1 MIQNPRIP
9 GLHYINVISPSPAR
23 RRMPGDTDITK
34 ALAQLANGGRE
45 GLDHLLPVVYDEL
58 YRLARRQLRD
68 ERADHTLGA
77 TALVHEAYLKLS
89 GLDRMHWQ
97 NRAHFMA
104 VAAQAMR
111 RVLVNHA
118 TARTAQKRGGKRERV
133 ALDDVILVTAER
145 AEELIALD
153 AALTRLAERD
163 PRQARVI
170 ECRFF
175 AGMSIEETAEAL
187 DISPVTVKRD
197 WTLARAWLHREL
209 EAEA

>member
-1 MIQNPRIP
+1 
-9 GLHYINVISPSPAR
+9 
-23 RRMPGDTDITK
+23 MPGDHDITR
-34 ALAQLANGGRE
+34 ALAELANGGRD
-45 GLDHLLPVVYDEL
+45 GLDRLLPVVYDEL
-58 YRLARRQLRD
+58 YRLARRHLRD

-77 TALVHEAYLKLS
+77 TALVHEAYIKLS

-118 TARTAQKRGGKRERV
+118 IARGAQKRGGKLERV
-133 ALDDVILVTAER
+133 ALDDVILLTAER

-153 AALTRLAERD
+153 DALNRLAVRD
-163 PRQARVI
+163 ARQARVI

-175 AGMSIEETAEAL
+175 AGMSIEETAQAL
-187 DISPVTVKRD
+187 DVAPVTVKRD

-209 EAEA
+209 ESEV

>member
-1 MIQNPRIP
+1 
-9 GLHYINVISPSPAR
+9 
-23 RRMPGDTDITK
+23 MPGDKDITS
-34 ALAQLANGGRE
+34 ALAGLAQGGRE
-45 GLDHLLPVVYDEL
+45 GLDRLLPVIYDEL

-77 TALVHEAYLKLS
+77 TALVHEAYIKLS

-118 TARTAQKRGGKRERV
+118 IARSAQKRGGKRERV
-133 ALDDVILVTAER
+133 PLDDVILLTAER

-153 AALTRLAERD
+153 DALDRLATRD
-163 PRQARVI
+163 ARQARVI

-175 AGMSIEETAEAL
+175 AGMTIEETAEAL
-187 DISPVTVKRD
+187 DIAPATVKRD
-197 WTLARAWLHREL
+197 WMLARAWLYREL
-209 EAEA
+209 EVDA

>member
-1 MIQNPRIP
+1 
-9 GLHYINVISPSPAR
+9 
-23 RRMPGDTDITK
+23 MPGDTDITR
-34 ALAQLANGGRE
+34 ALAELAKGGRE

-77 TALVHEAYLKLS
+77 TALVHEAYIKLS

-118 TARTAQKRGGKRERV
+118 TARGAQKRGGKLERV
-133 ALDDVILVTAER
+133 ALDDVIVLTAER

-153 AALTRLAERD
+153 DALNRLAERD

-187 DISPVTVKRD
+187 GVAPVTVKRD

-209 EAEA
+209 EFEA

>member
-1 MIQNPRIP
+1 
-9 GLHYINVISPSPAR
+9 
-23 RRMPGDTDITK
+23 MPGDTDVTAI
-34 ALAQLANGGRE
+34 LSQLAEGGRE
-45 GLDHLLPVVYDEL
+45 GLDRLLPVVYDEL
-58 YRLARRQLRD
+58 YRLARRQLSN

-77 TALVHEAYLKLS
+77 TALVHEAYIKLS

-133 ALDDVILVTAER
+133 PLDDVMLLTAER
-145 AEELIALD
+145 AEEMIALD
-153 AALTRLAERD
+153 DALNRLAARD

-187 DISPVTVKRD
+187 DIAPATVKRD
-197 WTLARAWLHREL
+197 WTIARAWLHREL
-209 EAEA
+209 EPGA

>member
-1 MIQNPRIP
+1 
-9 GLHYINVISPSPAR
+9 
-23 RRMPGDTDITK
+23 MPGDNDITR
-34 ALAQLANGGRE
+34 ALAELASGGRE
-45 GLDHLLPVVYDEL
+45 GLDRLLPVVYDEL

-111 RVLVNHA
+111 RVLVNYA
-118 TARTAQKRGGKRERV
+118 IARGAQKRGGKLDRV
-133 ALDDVILVTAER
+133 ALDDVILITAER

-153 AALTRLAERD
+153 DALTRLAVRD
-163 PRQARVI
+163 PRQARVV

-187 DISPVTVKRD
+187 GIAPVTVKRD
-197 WTLARAWLHREL
+197 WTVARAWLHREL
-209 EAEA
+209 ESDA

>member
-1 MIQNPRIP
+1 
-9 GLHYINVISPSPAR
+9 
-23 RRMPGDTDITK
+23 MPGDTDITK

-209 EAEA
+209 DAEA